1 MEGGFSGNRVWLLRS
16 RDEESFGKDRCQTN
30 EYRYFSMYFSVK
42 HPADCGAS
50 IAFREYGFGP
60 EHKFRKHGKGRKSLT
75 GSEFRE
81 KM

>member
-1 MEGGFSGNRVWLLRS
+1 
-16 RDEESFGKDRCQTN
+16 
-30 EYRYFSMYFSVK
+30 MYFSVK

-50 IAFREYGFGP
+50 IALRMYGFGP
-60 EHKFRKHGKGRKSLT
+60 EYKFRKHGKGRKSLT

>member
-1 MEGGFSGNRVWLLRS
+1 MKSLSEKRS
-16 RDEESFGKDRCQTN
+16 RVLKQTGRSLCRYPRCQTN

-50 IAFREYGFGP
+50 IALRIYGFGP